1 MLRPWAIR
9 IRLRLPSA
17 GRAYGGLLSGAQ
29 GLPAGAWSDRLSP
42 TPALSRHALHRLR
55 DLAGMHDM
63 NALDDWFGLCCAGTP
78 AQNARS
84 RDRAR
89 RGPPRPHRRRP
100 VRRQLRARAGRPF
113 GSWRPGLR
121 LDGGAALSQRPVPGQ
136 AARHCPALP
145 QGGRVKRYAGRSIAL
160 QGDTLRLPGYLG
172 GPRADGAGPRSLE
185 FRGRGRSGSLRRIV
199 TPTIACTPWSSA
211 WGDLPPSTQRGHRDT
226 SGGSRSRA
234 HESAGRR
241 CRTASSGR
249 RGNRPRS
256 VVRDR
261 RR

>member
-1 MLRPWAIR
+1 MSRPWAIR

-29 GLPAGAWSDRLSP
+29 GLRAGAWSDRLSP
-42 TPALSRHALHRLR
+42 DSSIAP
-55 DLAGMHDM
+55 
-63 NALDDWFGLCCAGTP
+63 
-78 AQNARS
+78 ARS
-84 RDRAR
+84 A
-89 RGPPRPHRRRP
+89 P
-100 VRRQLRARAGRPF
+100 L
-113 GSWRPGLR
+113 
-121 LDGGAALSQRPVPGQ
+121 
-136 AARHCPALP
+136 ARHCPALP